1 MTAIPCRSLPDP
13 CLSFTTASG
22 CGCVLRGLGQG
33 KERTEI
39 RGWVTLSF
47 TPRRHT
53 RQPGVTHRG
62 ADISE
67 IEKQQVLVQLIKA
80 ARFEGGWM
88 EGRRA
93 TGDQRS
99 GHILPQNL
107 LSHLLV
113 TRHTQHPRT
122 CPPSGSQECR
132 AACTILI
139 WTIEHVLH
147 IHNSIITSPLAPSFI
162 PERRN
167 SCTVYFIS
175 LQ

>member
-1 MTAIPCRSLPDP
+1 M
-13 CLSFTTASG
+13 
-22 CGCVLRGLGQG
+22 LRGLGQG

-67 IEKQQVLVQLIKA
+67 IEKQQVLVQLIT
-80 ARFEGGWM
+80 ARSEGGWK
-88 EGRRA
+88 EDRQA
-93 TGDQRS
+93 IGDQRS

-113 TRHTQHPRT
+113 TRHTQQSQHPRT
-122 CPPSGSQECR
+122 CPPSGPQECQ

-147 IHNSIITSPLAPSFI
+147 IHNSIITSPPIHPKEKKFL
-162 PERRN
+162 R
-167 SCTVYFIS
+167 CVLHVTVTEIDN
-175 LQ
+175 